1 MCSWDWFSMKLLN
14 YFACRPMGFDHKN
27 ECFEDPSMSINFQ
40 FRPARNYPC
49 KTIHPN
55 SLVSSRFPSKEIIS
69 MPREDALAIE
79 DSTEWFIFPPK
90 AHSKLRQSHGQ
101 VSGQTNEWHPL
112 SEHRSII
119 TERRDRAWKNETSG
133 KPDSRWRVRKST
145 KEKPEQRERER
156 KREIKVNRK
165 QTNDPK
171 LTVNVLARWAWRRRS
186 GRSSKTKT
194 AEEKRSLTRWSTRG
208 LTHPWLTNL
217 FSTPRC
223 FCEKLTGRERTML
236 IINNGTTFPVF
247 KWSSK
252 AQTYLI

>member
-49 KTIHPN
+49 KTIQPN
-55 SLVSSRFPSKEIIS
+55 SLVSSRFPSKEIIA

-101 VSGQTNEWHPL
+101 VSGQTNERHPL
-112 SEHRSII
+112 SEQRSII
-119 TERRDRAWKNETSG
+119 TERRDRAWKNETSD

-145 KEKPEQRERER
+145 KEKPEQREREEERDQGKQKADERSERSAAYR
-156 KREIKVNRK
+156 KRPREVGVTEAVGEEFEDKDSWGEEEPNAMIDEGADASVTDKSLFN
-165 QTNDPK
+165 
-171 LTVNVLARWAWRRRS
+171 
-186 GRSSKTKT
+186 SS
-194 AEEKRSLTRWSTRG
+194 L
-208 LTHPWLTNL
+208 LL
-217 FSTPRC
+217 
-223 FCEKLTGRERTML
+223 RETDRQRTDD
-236 IINNGTTFPVF
+236 VDH
-247 KWSSK
+247 
-252 AQTYLI
+252 Q